1 MERTD
6 RVLKAVGAW
15 LFLILLSVAAAAVTI
30 ALVNK
35 YQYGPETDVKAYF
48 EALQAGDGAAA
59 LGALNAEVPDSTRRP
74 MSPPPPPTAHR
85 PTGPRSN
92 PGPRR

>member
-1 MERTD
+1 MEQTD

-15 LFLILLSVAAAAVTI
+15 LFLIVLSVAAAAVTI

-48 EALQAGDGAAA
+48 DALQAGDAPQLSAC
-59 LGALNAEVPDSTRRP
+59 ST
-74 MSPPPPPTAHR
+74 
-85 PTGPRSN
+85 PRSRIPTRPCSTVN
-92 PGPRR
+92 RWKRPRRNWTT